1 MTRRKAGAPVVEA
14 IALLGELAR
23 VVERHTNT
31 YKEFLRIEKSND
43 AIRSANGTID
53 VAKLSE
59 VERVKFERRAI
70 QLLNKSDTL
79 QDRAA
84 DAEAAHLRAFEMVN
98 TTAAK
103 NAIPLRVREAI
114 AKTCDEL
121 LRFSQA
127 LDVANQRWAS
137 AGSAARLAE
146 LNGGAE

>member
-23 VVERHTNT
+23 VVERHNET
-31 YKEFLRIEKSND
+31 YKEFLRLEKAND
-43 AIRSANGTID
+43 AIRSPNGSID

-70 QLLNKSDTL
+70 QVLNKSDTL

-84 DAEAAHLRAFEMVN
+84 DAEAAHLRAFESIN

-103 NAIPLRVREAI
+103 NAIPSAVREAI
-114 AKTCDEL
+114 ATTCDEL

-127 LDVANQRWAS
+127 LDVANQRWLCAGDS
-137 AGSAARLAE
+137 AKLAT
-146 LNGGAE
+146 LKGGAE

>member
-1 MTRRKAGAPVVEA
+1 MTKRKAGAPVVES

-23 VVERHTNT
+23 VVERHKDT
-31 YKEFLRIEKSND
+31 YKELLRLEKANE
-43 AIRSANGTID
+43 AIRSANGSID

-59 VERVKFERRAI
+59 VERLAFERRSI
-70 QLLNKSDTL
+70 QALNKSDVL

-84 DAEAAHLRAFEMVN
+84 DAEAAHLRAFESVN

-103 NAIPLRVREAI
+103 NAIPVAVREAL
-114 AKTCDEL
+114 AKACDEL

-127 LDVANQRWAS
+127 LDVANQRWLS
-137 AGSAARLAE
+137 AGMSARLSE